1 MGRGDAFSWPL
12 VRCKACGKAFRPAAS
27 PRFAKFCSER
37 CRRLSSLASM
47 RRRLAR
53 VTELRRLVAELAAAQ
68 AANDSELVARLV
80 ARLVATGGA

>member
-27 PRFAKFCSER
+27 PRFAKFCSEG
-37 CRRLSSLASM
+37 CRRSSALAAL

-53 VTELRRLVAELAAAQ
+53 VSELRRIVAELAVASS
-68 AANDSELVARLV
+68 ANDDALVARLV
-80 ARLVATGGA
+80 AELVATGAA